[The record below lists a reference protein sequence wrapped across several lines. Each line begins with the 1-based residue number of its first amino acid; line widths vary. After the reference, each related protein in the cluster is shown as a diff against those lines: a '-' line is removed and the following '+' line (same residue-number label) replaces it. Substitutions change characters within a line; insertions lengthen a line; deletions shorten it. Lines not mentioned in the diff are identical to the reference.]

1 MSGEEVRVDVAVIT
15 MVRDESAMLPR
26 WLRHY
31 GAQFG
36 ERNLYVL
43 DDQSQDGSTSGLAAT
58 VISMPKRATSSGDR
72 VFGAFK
78 STVANK
84 LGAALLE
91 MYDVVILVDADEFI
105 VPDPRRYSGL
115 REYLERHPDADVLAP
130 VGVNLVHVP
139 DREPTLDPTM
149 PLLRQRRHVKVV
161 PGMCKPAIKRIPAR
175 WTGGT
180 HGIRAPYGLSRD
192 LYLVHAKYAD
202 RAAALTTHEG
212 RHSEFLTAHAGRTA
226 TWRLKPA
233 EIADRW
239 TSWARSPDSPAVLDF
254 DTLDLSGVVRAQPKG
269 IYRSY
274 GPQTSAMDD
283 GEMYV
288 LPDYL
293 TDQV

>member
-1 MSGEEVRVDVAVIT
+1 MDVAVIT
-15 MVRDESAMLPR
+15 MARDESVMLPR

-31 GAQFG
+31 GSQFG

-43 DDQSQDGSTSGLAAT
+43 DDQSQDGSTTGLAAT
-58 VISMPKRATSSGDR
+58 VITMPKRATSSGER

-78 STVANK
+78 SSVANK
-84 LGAALLE
+84 FGAALLE
-91 MYDVVILVDADEFI
+91 MYDVVMLVDTDEFI
-105 VPDPRRYSGL
+105 VADPRRYAGL
-115 REYLERHPDADVLAP
+115 RDYLERHPEADVLAP

-139 DREPTLDPTM
+139 EREAGLDPGL

-180 HGIRAPYGLSRD
+180 HGIKAPYELSRD
-192 LYLVHAKYAD
+192 LYLLHAKYAD
-202 RAAALTTHEG
+202 RSAALSTHEG
-212 RHSEFLTAHAGRTA
+212 RHSEFLTSDAGKTA
-226 TWRLKPA
+226 TWKMKPA

-239 TSWARSPDSPAVLDF
+239 TSWARSSAPPQVLDF
-254 DTLDLSGVVRAQPKG
+254 DTVDLSGVVRAQPKG

-274 GPQTSAMDD
+274 GPQMTAMDD
-283 GEMYV
+283 GTMYV